1 MPTSQEDFFD
11 KIQEIIHKEYLE
23 YKTTQ
28 DKVFFSLREDNPTAT
43 CREAKFEA
51 QSNILVYKFD
61 QTIKFKNDKGS
72 KIEVRTRFPFFIEGT
87 TQSMCDFI
95 AFYAFENDLDK
106 IFCFVINMKSGNE
119 ENNKDQMDAGL
130 IFTKFLS
137 ANAVRIYHLGK
148 GEGDNTR
155 VSNPNFP
162 IIKILISSNKP
173 PVRKSFNTKT
183 FHKLPEINWY
193 ECGQDTCKL
202 DILCETYFNTLSN
215 K

>member
-1 MPTSQEDFFD
+1 MPSAQEDFFNT
-11 KIQEIIHKEYLE
+11 IQEIIRKEYLK

-28 DKVFFSLREDNPTAT
+28 GQTSFSLDEDNPTAT

-61 QTIKFKNDKGS
+61 QTIIFKNDKGT
-72 KIEVRTRFPFFIEGT
+72 KIEVRTKFPFFIEGT

-106 IFCFVINMKSGNE
+106 IFCFVINMKSSNE
-119 ENNKDQMDAGL
+119 ENNKDQMNAGA
-130 IFTKFLS
+130 IFTQFLS
-137 ANAVRIYHLGK
+137 ANAIRVYHSGK

-155 VSNPNFP
+155 VSNLNFP

-193 ECGQDTCKL
+193 ECGQDVCKL
-202 DILCETYFNTLSN
+202 DILCETHFNTLYN